1 MRTPT
6 WNEELLL
13 QSKGYLKIAGVDEV
27 GRGTLAGPV
36 MAAAVILD
44 PTADEAYYLD
54 LQDSKLI
61 TARKR
66 ERLVSSISRSAI
78 GIGIGVAEHFEIDKV
93 GIVQATQLAMIRA
106 VNNLTSKPDHLL
118 IDAVPLPEIY
128 IPFKSI
134 IKGDSL
140 CRSISAAS
148 IIAKV
153 ARDKRMMEEES
164 KYPGYGFSGNK
175 GYGTASHLQA
185 LHLLGPSPIH
195 RLSFNPTKSMIKN
208 EFPEG

>member
-1 MRTPT
+1 MSNPT
-6 WNEELLL
+6 WNEELRL
-13 QSKGYLKIAGVDEV
+13 QTKGYLKIAGLDEV

-44 PTADEAYYLD
+44 PTANEAYYLD

-66 ERLVSSISRSAI
+66 ECLALSISRSAI
-78 GIGIGVAEHFEIDKV
+78 GIGIGVSEHSEIDKL
-93 GIVQATQLAMIRA
+93 GIAQATRRAMVRA
-106 VNNLTSKPDHLL
+106 IDNLTSKPDHIL
-118 IDAVPLPEIY
+118 IDAVPLPDIS
-128 IPFKSI
+128 IPFKAI

-153 ARDKRMMEEES
+153 TRDKRMVEEES
-164 KYPGYGFSGNK
+164 RHPGYGFANNK
-175 GYGTASHLQA
+175 GYGTASHFHA
-185 LHLLGPSPIH
+185 IHILGPSPIH
-195 RLSFNPTKSMIKN
+195 RLSFNPTRSMIENKSH
-208 EFPEG
+208 

>member
-1 MRTPT
+1 MSNPT
-6 WNEELLL
+6 WNEELFL
-13 QSKGYLKIAGVDEV
+13 QTKGYIKIAGIDEV

-44 PTADEAYYLD
+44 PTTDEPYYID

-66 ERLVSSISRSAI
+66 ERLAASISRSAI
-78 GIGIGVAEHFEIDKV
+78 DIGIGVAEHSEIDKL
-93 GIVQATQLAMIRA
+93 GIAEATRLAMVRA
-106 VNNLTSKPDHLL
+106 IASLISKPDHLL
-118 IDAVPLPEIY
+118 IDAVPLPDID
-128 IPFKSI
+128 IPFKAI

-153 ARDKRMMEEES
+153 TRDKRMMEEES
-164 KYPGYGFSGNK
+164 KYPGYGFGSNK
-175 GYGTASHLQA
+175 GYGTASHIQA
-185 LHLLGPSPIH
+185 LHILGPSPIH
-195 RLSFNPTKSMIKN
+195 RLSFNPTRSMLANKFI
-208 EFPEG
+208 